1 MKILIRRNKMK
12 QIGLVIISAL
22 LLTQTLQ
29 ACWIYSTPQER
40 VNRADMIAIVELVGQ
55 SGTVDKGEYFVGR
68 DQSKTYMRKDTVW
81 EVKVDQV
88 IKGFHIGESL
98 HILTDGMRD
107 NKVKMSTDFYLDEEM
122 DQYAIVYLNSRKE
135 GYYVEEPADVVPL
148 KQIIDG
154 DLEATLQQEN
164 LLDKPLRSEQTQE
177 DWVIYQQLLL
187 ELEEERQGLFSIKIR
202 EGIDN
207 LYHFLEQIG

>member
-1 MKILIRRNKMK
+1 MK

-122 DQYAIVYLNSRKE
+122 DQYAIVYLNSCKE

-187 ELEEERQGLFSIKIR
+187 ELEEDRQELFSVKIR
-202 EGIDN
+202 EGIDK
-207 LYHFLEQIG
+207 LYDFLEQIG